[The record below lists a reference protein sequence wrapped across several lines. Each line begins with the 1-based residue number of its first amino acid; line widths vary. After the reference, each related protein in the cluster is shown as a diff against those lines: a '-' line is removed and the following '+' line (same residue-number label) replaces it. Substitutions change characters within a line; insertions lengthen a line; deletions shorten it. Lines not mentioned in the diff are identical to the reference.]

1 MKSLLLLGDSIRA
14 GYDRSVKRSLE
25 GKANVIFPEE
35 SHSDPVHYYTPMATE
50 AFTKQVLS
58 CVAPALGIDEPI
70 EYAEEMYVGKPV
82 GR

>member
-35 SHSDPVHYYTPMATE
+35 SHSDLVHYYTPMGTE
-50 AFTKQVLS
+50 AFAKQVLS
-58 CVAPALGIDEPI
+58 FVAPALGL
-70 EYAEEMYVGKPV
+70 EEAPKYREELYVSKPV
-82 GR
+82 GI